1 MLHICDFLKNP
12 IHSKQQVISYIAI
25 GCAAH
30 LEKKNIAQLENKHN
44 QEFPPFLQDINRKFP
59 DVHIRLILIDP
70 GMEFPPYC
78 IQKQRKVGNN
88 MVLDPEVELKNQDD
102 MYIDGENMDKW
113 IGDDTFYNIFYN
125 FERNISV
132 YSFKEK
138 ATYFPY
144 ACGGDDIDLTKL
156 LEIYHMDSI
165 NKNHLVFVHDFSG
178 RSITPLSLYFDKKIH
193 GNTNQ
198 VMYDICYRFD
208 VGCYPDLELIKP
220 QVIQNDDN
228 MLTIFNPYFISPSS
242 YFNIYG
248 RVNESSKEILILT
261 IKSKIIRFKNEVYAN
276 YRRIVLHFKDM
287 VKNNYPVEKMKKFG
301 KSFFVFGNIV
311 LNEEFSGM
319 IRRYKSEPTKELLL
333 FMVEYITKHV
343 EESLRELFSIF
354 PIDSD
359 VFLKKFWIQREKVSM
374 YEFDKIIINTY
385 RDSVKQY
392 YLMDLDNVVFVEP
405 YV

>member
-1 MLHICDFLKNP
+1 
-12 IHSKQQVISYIAI
+12 
-25 GCAAH
+25 
-30 LEKKNIAQLENKHN
+30 
-44 QEFPPFLQDINRKFP
+44 
-59 DVHIRLILIDP
+59 
-70 GMEFPPYC
+70 
-78 IQKQRKVGNN
+78 
-88 MVLDPEVELKNQDD
+88 
-102 MYIDGENMDKW
+102 
-113 IGDDTFYNIFYN
+113 
-125 FERNISV
+125 
-132 YSFKEK
+132 
-138 ATYFPY
+138 
-144 ACGGDDIDLTKL
+144 
-156 LEIYHMDSI
+156 
-165 NKNHLVFVHDFSG
+165 
-178 RSITPLSLYFDKKIH
+178 
-193 GNTNQ
+193 
-198 VMYDICYRFD
+198 MYDICYRFD